1 MKWQARTAKKE
12 YPVVALFTRAWIE
25 IHKKMRERKLL
36 RVALFTRAWIE
47 IVYKADPSND
57 HPVALFTRAWIEI
70 IALAI
75 IIVLL
80 PSRPLHEGVD

>member
-1 MKWQARTAKKE
+1 MLIGKGS
-12 YPVVALFTRAWIE
+12 LFDWI
-25 IHKKMRERKLL
+25 
-36 RVALFTRAWIE
+36 
-47 IVYKADPSND
+47 
-57 HPVALFTRAWIEI
+57 VALFTRAWIEI